1 MKVTLPNGLIDGLD
15 YFNVVEVDELRGKQQ
30 NYLSN
35 RELVVG
41 NIGHVPKILED
52 CIKSLET
59 ESGMP
64 WQGDKKELIYRL
76 PSGDLE
82 TILIKIRE
90 ATFGERFYYEA
101 DCTHCGHKNKD
112 LRISLNELSIEKM
125 SKEDMLDSSKR
136 TITLPKSGKKV
147 EFKPLYLKDMFEIV
161 KIANGSNEDL
171 ITATV
176 SLSIKT
182 IDGVPCKKEHLDD
195 LSAADIAY
203 INEQAADMKLE
214 GSIDTMVITECANS
228 KCKKEFESKLNPYD
242 PSFFGPTK
250 GYKTISI

>member
-1 MKVTLPNGLIDGLD
+1 MKITLPNGLIDGMD
-15 YFNVVEVDELRGKQQ
+15 YYNVITVDELRGKQQ

-52 CIKSLET
+52 CIQSLET

-64 WQGDKKELIYRL
+64 WKGDKKELVYRL

-82 TILIKIRE
+82 TILVKIRQN
-90 ATFGERFYYEA
+90 TFGERFYYES

-112 LRISLNELSIEKM
+112 LRIDLNDLKLDVM
-125 SKEDMLDSSKR
+125 SKEDILDSEKR
-136 TITLPKSGKKV
+136 TIELPKSKKKV
-147 EFKPLYLKDMFEIV
+147 EFKPLYLKDMFEVV

-176 SLSIKT
+176 SLSIRS

-203 INEQAADMKLE
+203 INEKASEIKLE
-214 GSIDTMVITECANS
+214 GSIDTMVITECA

-242 PSFFGPTK
+242 PSFFGPSK
-250 GYKTISI
+250 GYKTINM